1 MKGYSLE
8 FDTKECAS
16 ARLEGVDA
24 SYKDLS
30 EVCGRIRR
38 KNSVWALTFLEKA
51 AAAEIPVLY
60 RTHNTKLGHRRELG
74 GKQGRYPKKA
84 AGIVLKVL
92 ESAIANGMAKS
103 LGEVYTI
110 HAATANK
117 KFSYPRMA
125 PKGRTARSY
134 YELSRIEIVLKPSAV
149 KTEKKDSK
157 PEAKKDAKP
166 ESNVAAKPQSNA
178 TAKPMPKTAAKP
190 EPKREEKAAGANLEP
205 KREDTNAAAKAD
217 DKKAEPRAALPHEHK
232 HEMEK
237 EGQSAHAHHD
247 QYAVDRTKARKTEIN
262 NAR

>member
-51 AAAEIPVLY
+51 AAAEIPILY

-92 ESAIANGMAKS
+92 ESAIANGMAKG

-110 HAATANK
+110 RTSTANK

-134 YELSRIEIVLKPSAV
+134 YELSRIEIVLKPSATAP
-149 KTEKKDSK
+149 KAK

-166 ESNVAAKPQSNA
+166 E
-178 TAKPMPKTAAKP
+178 PKKD
-190 EPKREEKAAGANLEP
+190 EKAV
-205 KREDTNAAAKAD
+205 AKAE
-217 DKKAEPRAALPHEHK
+217 DKKAEPRATLPHEHK
-232 HEMEK
+232 HEIEK
-237 EGQSAHAHHD
+237 EGQSAHTHHD